1 MIEAVQGYEG
11 VMVIGTDIDQSYIAK
26 DTVLCSV
33 VKKADVAVFDVISK
47 MVNGTFDGSDTVYT
61 LADGAVGISDN
72 AGNLSEDAQTAI
84 EEYTAKITGGE
95 IVVPYDWQSWYDY
108 TQALSSGGAG
118 VTVDEGT
125 AGDADEI

>member
-1 MIEAVQGYEG
+1 M
-11 VMVIGTDIDQSYIAK
+11 
-26 DTVLCSV
+26 

-95 IVVPYDWQSWYDY
+95 IVVPYDWQPWYDY

>member
-1 MIEAVQGYEG
+1 MLRGCWRAHEALGSDVIFQAAGAAGIAVIEAVQGHEG
-11 VMVIGTDIDQSYIAK
+11 VMVIGTDIDQSYIAE

-84 EEYTAKITGGE
+84 EE
-95 IVVPYDWQSWYDY
+95 
-108 TQALSSGGAG
+108 
-118 VTVDEGT
+118 
-125 AGDADEI
+125 